1 MVLPRT
7 PQELAFHTDRHGVLV
22 VPAVFWL
29 SLVVLARYWV
39 MFLLLGV
46 SARRDGGQSAAAL
59 AGVPV
64 SWLAL
69 AGQAL
74 VLLVALA
81 ALRRSP
87 TAGRAVRMV
96 WRFAPWLLLIAALC
110 NAAIL
115 VPLIGRPQ
123 AWSPWPDL
131 FLASCSLL
139 DAAVVAA
146 VFRAPYYCQL
156 FREFPAPA
164 GPAE

>member
-39 MFLLLGV
+39 MFLLVGV

-81 ALRRSP
+81 AMRRGP
-87 TAGRAVRMV
+87 NAGGAVRMV
-96 WRFAPWLLLIAALC
+96 WRFAPWLLLITAVC

-139 DAAVVAA
+139 DAAVVLA
-146 VFRAPYYCQL
+146 VFRAPYYRQL
-156 FREFPAPA
+156 FQEFPAPA
-164 GPAE
+164 GRAA

>member
-1 MVLPRT
+1 MSLPRT

-39 MFLLLGV
+39 MFLLVGV

-59 AGVPV
+59 ADVPV

-69 AGQAL
+69 TGQAL

-81 ALRRSP
+81 AVRRSP

-96 WRFAPWLLLIAALC
+96 WRCAPWLLLITAGRGRGGGVIQGALLSPAVLGVSGSGGASRMTLGILFS
-110 NAAIL
+110 AAIPRQSVL
-115 VPLIGRPQ
+115 KRH
-123 AWSPWPDL
+123 
-131 FLASCSLL
+131 F
-139 DAAVVAA
+139 
-146 VFRAPYYCQL
+146 
-156 FREFPAPA
+156 
-164 GPAE
+164 